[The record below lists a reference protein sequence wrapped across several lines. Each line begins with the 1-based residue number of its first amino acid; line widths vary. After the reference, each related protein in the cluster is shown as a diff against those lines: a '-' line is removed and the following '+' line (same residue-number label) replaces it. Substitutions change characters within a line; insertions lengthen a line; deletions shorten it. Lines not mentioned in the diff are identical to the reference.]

1 MKILYSFLFLLIL
14 CCGPKKGGSNPQ
26 PVNGFAVVEL
36 FTSEGCSSCPP
47 AEKLLAEIALG
58 NDSKKV
64 LVLEYHVDYWDRL
77 GWKDKFSSAANT
89 QRQQSYVNQF
99 GLNGAYTPQAV
110 VNGSVEFVGSD
121 KTKMQKTLSAFNQ
134 PNTETSLHAKISSDN
149 NVLVSYEDV
158 QKNKGI
164 DYVIALVEKVAITNV
179 KTGEN
184 GGRELKHVNIV
195 RQFDIVKNN
204 TGTLTFE
211 LPEKNKEDYF
221 VVAMQQEK
229 TSGFIK
235 GYSIAAIE

>member
-47 AEKLLAEIALG
+47 AEKLLQEIASEYA
-58 NDSKKV
+58 NKMV

-77 GWKDKFSSAANT
+77 GWKDRFSSAANT
-89 QRQQSYVNQF
+89 QRQQSYVNHF
-99 GLNGAYTPQAV
+99 GLDGAYTPQAV

-121 KTKMQKTLSAFNQ
+121 KTKMQKALSSFNQ
-134 PNTETSLHAKISSDN
+134 PNTGTTLHAKIGSDN
-149 NVLVSYEDV
+149 NVVVNYDDV
-158 QKNKGI
+158 QKNNGI
-164 DYVIALVEKVAITNV
+164 DYVIALVEKAAITNV
-179 KTGEN
+179 KAGEN

-195 RQFDIVKNN
+195 RQFNIVKNN
-204 TGTLTFE
+204 TATLLFK
-211 LPEKNKEDYF
+211 LVEKNKEDYF

-229 TSGFIK
+229 TSGLIK